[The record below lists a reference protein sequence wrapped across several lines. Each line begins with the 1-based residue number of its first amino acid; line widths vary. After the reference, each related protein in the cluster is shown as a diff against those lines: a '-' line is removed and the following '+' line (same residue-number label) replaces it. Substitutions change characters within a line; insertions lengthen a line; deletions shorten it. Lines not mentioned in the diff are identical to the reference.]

1 MKSRYVFLL
10 GVLLFFGFSRL
21 EEVSSQLRNQ
31 AIELF
36 RQGQYER
43 FVRFTEWSLSFPDE
57 EILSLRAIALLKL
70 GKEAQREITHL
81 FQSSSSLILD
91 YVSYYYLDYLI
102 KQDDAHKV
110 LSWLALMEERFPNS
124 PLLTRAYLLTSKS
137 FLKKGLTQ
145 HAISMGIKLL
155 TLAPFPE
162 EKQEIFWV
170 LSQSL
175 IESQHFSEAFWI
187 LQKVHRDA
195 PQQSSEIRFLVQ
207 SIISQMDFQRW
218 SPPAKITGLEF
229 LLALGLYEE
238 IEPLIIQTEEEMLT
252 SPLEKRFFVLQAR
265 VALHSNN
272 LAQLEN
278 AIQKVTQKNEE
289 EVLYYQGILEQRK
302 ERYAQAIQ
310 KYEKVVTNF
319 PRGEYVLQAYR
330 NMALCYRNLG
340 KEKEYAD
347 TLQRVI
353 ALFPQETISFWELF
367 RFFYLRNQTKE
378 MKTILKQLAKTNHE
392 ERNRAL
398 FWLYKL

>member
-155 TLAPFPE
+155 TLAPFP
-162 EKQEIFWV
+162 
-170 LSQSL
+170 
-175 IESQHFSEAFWI
+175 
-187 LQKVHRDA
+187 
-195 PQQSSEIRFLVQ
+195 
-207 SIISQMDFQRW
+207 
-218 SPPAKITGLEF
+218 
-229 LLALGLYEE
+229 
-238 IEPLIIQTEEEMLT
+238 
-252 SPLEKRFFVLQAR
+252 
-265 VALHSNN
+265 
-272 LAQLEN
+272 
-278 AIQKVTQKNEE
+278 
-289 EVLYYQGILEQRK
+289 
-302 ERYAQAIQ
+302 
-310 KYEKVVTNF
+310 
-319 PRGEYVLQAYR
+319 
-330 NMALCYRNLG
+330 
-340 KEKEYAD
+340 
-347 TLQRVI
+347 
-353 ALFPQETISFWELF
+353 
-367 RFFYLRNQTKE
+367 
-378 MKTILKQLAKTNHE
+378 
-392 ERNRAL
+392 
-398 FWLYKL
+398 